1 MNKFAIIAA
10 IALSGVSSY
19 AQGVINGFNAFK
31 PTGSLVNAIVNDV
44 VNDVG
49 VTSALLAA
57 VGRVEVLALD
67 GTVLSSV
74 KDGSGNALVAPG
86 IFSLGTMTIPGS
98 TVGQPASVLL
108 RAWDSSTGS
117 TYANALESASITVT
131 FPTVGGATAP
141 SNFVLASNFTGLT
154 LQIIPEPS
162 TMALAAIGVAGL
174 FFVARRKN

>member
-10 IALSGVSSY
+10 IALSGVASY

-31 PTGSLVNAIVNDV
+31 PTGSTVNATVNDL
-44 VNDVG
+44 G
-49 VTSALLAA
+49 GAALVAA
-57 VGRVEVLALD
+57 LGRVEVLTTD
-67 GTVLSSV
+67 GTVLSPV

-98 TVGQPASVLL
+98 TVGSPVSVVL

-117 TYANALESASITVT
+117 TYANALERASVTVT
-131 FPTVGGATAP
+131 FPAVGGATAP

-154 LQIIPEPS
+154 LQVVPEPS
-162 TMALAAIGVAGL
+162 TMALAALGVAGL

>member
-10 IALSGVSSY
+10 IALSGVASY

-31 PTGSLVNAIVNDV
+31 PTGSAVNAT

-49 VTSALLAA
+49 GAALVAA
-57 VGRVEVLALD
+57 LGRVEVLTAD
-67 GTVLSSV
+67 GSTVLSSV

-98 TVGQPASVLL
+98 TVGQSASVLL

-117 TYANALESASITVT
+117 TYANALERASFTVT

-154 LQIIPEPS
+154 LQVVPEPS
-162 TMALAAIGVAGL
+162 TMALAALGVAGL